1 MTGAQLDAKSVELGV
16 TSFARPEDGSWSRK
30 DARSFYFNTT
40 GSFTGVTRNWHLSF
54 DNPLNVTDGGVID
67 IVVAGAENPSG
78 AADAAG
84 PRMLDNLTTTGRG
97 QLILQEDPGNQAYIA
112 GVYRA
117 KPSASGPVA
126 PVKVLSFDPALFTPG
141 VDGFITKD
149 EESSG
154 VIPAPF
160 LGADMYLLDV
170 QVHASSGDPETVEP
184 GQLLVA
190 YIPAN

>member
-40 GSFTGVTRNWHLSF
+40 GSFTGVTRNWH
-54 DNPLNVTDGGVID
+54 
-67 IVVAGAENPSG
+67 
-78 AADAAG
+78 
-84 PRMLDNLTTTGRG
+84 LTTTGRG